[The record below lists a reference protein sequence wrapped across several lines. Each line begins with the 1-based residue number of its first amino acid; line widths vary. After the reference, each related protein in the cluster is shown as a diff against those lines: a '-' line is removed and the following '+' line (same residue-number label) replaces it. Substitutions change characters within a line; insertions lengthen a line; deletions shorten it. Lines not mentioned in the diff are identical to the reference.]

1 MDFYAYFWN
10 NEVYIQEKYR
20 FSSNEILTKYLNTNY
35 LKKIE
40 ELDLLYQLCSLQEK
54 IKLKE
59 DMSYDNIEKYD
70 KYVQD
75 AQYYFDMINKWLHRL
90 PPYNKILKFP
100 IITLSDLLNG
110 FGIFFEDGL
119 DDDYDNIDWST
130 VNKYGSGEID
140 ESGHSHFHLHYFQPK
155 IESDWNNY
163 DLDLLEELNQLN
175 KIIEIILVDTLVLL
189 NHIFLFK
196 KYFVRS

>member
-110 FGIFFEDGL
+110 L
-119 DDDYDNIDWST
+119 S
-130 VNKYGSGEID
+130 
-140 ESGHSHFHLHYFQPK
+140 Q
-155 IESDWNNY
+155 
-163 DLDLLEELNQLN
+163 
-175 KIIEIILVDTLVLL
+175 
-189 NHIFLFK
+189 
-196 KYFVRS
+196 

>member
-10 NEVYIQEKYR
+10 NEVYIQGKYR

-40 ELDLLYQLCSLQEK
+40 ELNLLYQLCSPQEK
-54 IKLKE
+54 IELKE

-70 KYVQD
+70 KYVKD

-100 IITLSDLLNG
+100 LITLSDILNG
-110 FGIFFEDGL
+110 
-119 DDDYDNIDWST
+119 
-130 VNKYGSGEID
+130 
-140 ESGHSHFHLHYFQPK
+140 
-155 IESDWNNY
+155 
-163 DLDLLEELNQLN
+163 
-175 KIIEIILVDTLVLL
+175 
-189 NHIFLFK
+189 
-196 KYFVRS
+196 

>member
-40 ELDLLYQLCSLQEK
+40 ELNLLYQLSTLQEK
-54 IKLKE
+54 IELKE

-70 KYVQD
+70 KYVKD

-90 PPYNKILKFP
+90 PP
-100 IITLSDLLNG
+100 
-110 FGIFFEDGL
+110 
-119 DDDYDNIDWST
+119 
-130 VNKYGSGEID
+130 
-140 ESGHSHFHLHYFQPK
+140 
-155 IESDWNNY
+155 
-163 DLDLLEELNQLN
+163 
-175 KIIEIILVDTLVLL
+175 
-189 NHIFLFK
+189 
-196 KYFVRS
+196 